1 MKKNQFKLENVH
13 VGYGRFVRMF
23 VMVIAPKLI
32 TNKRATAVLNMK
44 KLKPIGDFVNKM
56 NLIRSNMLTNV
67 ATFPNPPISVA
78 ANGAFAGDIATLV
91 TDETAALT
99 KATGTAA
106 ARDVSKEQVLTDAH
120 QLQGY
125 VQSLADALH
134 NTLKAVALIELS
146 GFDVSLKTPHTKS
159 DFSAK
164 RTKISGQIKLAI
176 NVKKMC
182 EGEKRYSVKWQS
194 SPDAGKTPNDLP
206 STIKGSTLVS
216 GLAPGIWMWFRFMVV
231 LKDGEHGWSAWINVL
246 VE

>member
-1 MKKNQFKLENVH
+1 
-13 VGYGRFVRMF
+13 
-23 VMVIAPKLI
+23 
-32 TNKRATAVLNMK
+32 
-44 KLKPIGDFVNKM
+44 
-56 NLIRSNMLTNV
+56 
-67 ATFPNPPISVA
+67 
-78 ANGAFAGDIATLV
+78 
-91 TDETAALT
+91 
-99 KATGTAA
+99 
-106 ARDVSKEQVLTDAH
+106 
-120 QLQGY
+120 
-125 VQSLADALH
+125 LADALH